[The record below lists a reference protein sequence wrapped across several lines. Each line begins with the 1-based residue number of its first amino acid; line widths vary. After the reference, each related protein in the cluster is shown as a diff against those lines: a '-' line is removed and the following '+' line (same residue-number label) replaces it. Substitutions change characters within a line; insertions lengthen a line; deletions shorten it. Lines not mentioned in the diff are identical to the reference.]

1 MGDEVIKVLNHLGDQ
16 FGVAIDWSSTNV
28 MPYLNDLMARMI
40 KYGIYINIYH
50 IIYDIFITVLFII
63 VTIVL
68 YKIACKMILR
78 SEENK
83 EYVNSAKILST
94 AFAISLVT
102 TVIVALIEIG
112 NIKDCIADIIELNTV
127 PEKYV
132 VEIIQDK
139 IDDYNESKTD

>member
-1 MGDEVIKVLNHLGDQ
+1 MGNEVIKVLNHLGDQ
-16 FGVAIDWSSTNV
+16 FGVAIDWSSANV
-28 MPYLNDLMARMI
+28 MPYLNDLMTRMI

-50 IIYDIFITVLFII
+50 IIYAIFITAIFII

-78 SEENK
+78 SEEN
-83 EYVNSAKILST
+83 EEHINSAKILST

-102 TVIVALIEIG
+102 TVIVVLIEIG

-132 VEIIQDK
+132 IEIIQDK

>member
-1 MGDEVIKVLNHLGDQ
+1 MGDEVIKVLNHLGEQ

-28 MPYLNDLMARMI
+28 MPYLNDLMTRMI

-50 IIYDIFITVLFII
+50 IIYAIFITALFII

-68 YKIACKMILR
+68 YKIAYKMILN

-83 EYVNSAKILST
+83 EYVHPAKILST

-102 TVIVALIEIG
+102 TVIVVLIEVG

>member
-1 MGDEVIKVLNHLGDQ
+1 MGNEVIKVLNHLGDQ
-16 FGVAIDWSSTNV
+16 FGVAIDWSSANV
-28 MPYLNDLMARMI
+28 MPYLNDLMSRMI

-50 IIYDIFITVLFII
+50 IIYAIFITAVFII

-78 SEENK
+78 SEEN
-83 EYVNSAKILST
+83 EEHVNSAKILST

-132 VEIIQDK
+132 IEIIQDK

>member
-1 MGDEVIKVLNHLGDQ
+1 MGNEVIKVLNHLGDQ
-16 FGVAIDWSSTNV
+16 FGVAIDWSSANV
-28 MPYLNDLMARMI
+28 MPYLNDLMTRMI

-50 IIYDIFITVLFII
+50 IIYAIFITAVFII

-78 SEENK
+78 SEEN
-83 EYVNSAKILST
+83 EEHINSAKILST

-102 TVIVALIEIG
+102 TVIVTLIEIG

-132 VEIIQDK
+132 IEIIQDK

>member
-1 MGDEVIKVLNHLGDQ
+1 MGNEVIKVLNHLGDQ

-28 MPYLNDLMARMI
+28 MPYLNDLMTRMI

-50 IIYDIFITVLFII
+50 IIYAIFITALFII

-68 YKIACKMILR
+68 YKIAYKMISK
-78 SEENK
+78 SEENE

-132 VEIIQDK
+132 IEVIQDK

>member
-28 MPYLNDLMARMI
+28 MPYLNDLMTRMI

-50 IIYDIFITVLFII
+50 IIYAIFITALFII

-68 YKIACKMILR
+68 YKIAYKMISK
-78 SEENK
+78 SEENE

-132 VEIIQDK
+132 IEVIQDK

>member
-16 FGVAIDWSSTNV
+16 FGVAIDWSSANV
-28 MPYLNDLMARMI
+28 MPYLNDLMTRMI

-50 IIYDIFITVLFII
+50 IIYAIFITAVFII

-78 SEENK
+78 SEEN
-83 EYVNSAKILST
+83 EEHINSAKILST

-102 TVIVALIEIG
+102 TVIVTLIEIG

-132 VEIIQDK
+132 IEIIQDK

>member
-50 IIYDIFITVLFII
+50 MIYAIFIAALFII

-68 YKIACKMILR
+68 YKIACKMILK
-78 SEENK
+78 SEENE
-83 EYVNSAKILST
+83 EYINPAKILST

>member
-28 MPYLNDLMARMI
+28 MPYLNDLMTRMI

-50 IIYDIFITVLFII
+50 IIYDIFITALFII

-68 YKIACKMILR
+68 YKIAYKMILN

-83 EYVNSAKILST
+83 EYVNPAKILST
-94 AFAISLVT
+94 TFAISLVT
-102 TVIVALIEIG
+102 TVIVALIEVG

>member
-28 MPYLNDLMARMI
+28 MPYLNDLMTRMI

-50 IIYDIFITVLFII
+50 IIYAIFITAVFII

-78 SEENK
+78 SEEN
-83 EYVNSAKILST
+83 EEHINSAKILST

-102 TVIVALIEIG
+102 TVIVVLIEIG

-132 VEIIQDK
+132 IEIIQDK

>member
-16 FGVAIDWSSTNV
+16 FGVAIDWSSANV
-28 MPYLNDLMARMI
+28 MPYLNDLMTRMI

-50 IIYDIFITVLFII
+50 IIYAIFITALFII

-68 YKIACKMILR
+68 YKIAYKMILN

-83 EYVNSAKILST
+83 EYVNPAKILST

-102 TVIVALIEIG
+102 TVIVALIEVG

>member
-1 MGDEVIKVLNHLGDQ
+1 MGNEVIKVLNHLGDQ
-16 FGVAIDWSSTNV
+16 FGVAIDWSSANV
-28 MPYLNDLMARMI
+28 MPYLNDLMSRMI

-50 IIYDIFITVLFII
+50 IIYAIFITAVFII

-78 SEENK
+78 SEEN
-83 EYVNSAKILST
+83 EEHINSAKILST

-102 TVIVALIEIG
+102 TVIVTLIEIG

>member
-1 MGDEVIKVLNHLGDQ
+1 MGNEVIKVLNHLGDQ
-16 FGVAIDWSSTNV
+16 FGVVIDWSSANV
-28 MPYLNDLMARMI
+28 MPYLNDLMTRMI
-40 KYGIYINIYH
+40 KYGMYINIYH
-50 IIYDIFITVLFII
+50 IIYAIFITALFII

-68 YKIACKMILR
+68 YKIAYKIILR
-78 SEENK
+78 SEENE

-94 AFAISLVT
+94 AFAISLVA

-112 NIKDCIADIIELNTV
+112 NIKDRIADIIELNTV

-132 VEIIQDK
+132 IEVIQDK

>member
-28 MPYLNDLMARMI
+28 MPYLNDLMTRMI

-50 IIYDIFITVLFII
+50 IIYAIFITALFII

-68 YKIACKMILR
+68 YKIAYKMILN
-78 SEENK
+78 SEENE
-83 EYVNSAKILST
+83 EYVHSAKILST

-102 TVIVALIEIG
+102 TVIVALIEVG

>member
-16 FGVAIDWSSTNV
+16 FGVAIDWSSANV
-28 MPYLNDLMARMI
+28 MPYLNDLMTRMI

-50 IIYDIFITVLFII
+50 IIYAIFITAIFII

-78 SEENK
+78 SEEN
-83 EYVNSAKILST
+83 EEHINSAKILST

-102 TVIVALIEIG
+102 TVIVVLIEIG

-132 VEIIQDK
+132 IEIIQDK

>member
-1 MGDEVIKVLNHLGDQ
+1 MGNEVIKVLNHLGDQ
-16 FGVAIDWSSTNV
+16 FGVAIDWSSANV
-28 MPYLNDLMARMI
+28 MPYLNDLMTRMI

-50 IIYDIFITVLFII
+50 IIYAIFITAVFII

-78 SEENK
+78 SEENE
-83 EYVNSAKILST
+83 EYINSAKILST

-102 TVIVALIEIG
+102 TVIVTLIEIG

-132 VEIIQDK
+132 IEIIQDK

>member
-1 MGDEVIKVLNHLGDQ
+1 MGNEVIKVLNHLGDQ
-16 FGVAIDWSSTNV
+16 FGVAIDWSSANV
-28 MPYLNDLMARMI
+28 MPYLNDLMSRMI

-50 IIYDIFITVLFII
+50 IIYAIFITAIFII

-78 SEENK
+78 SEEN
-83 EYVNSAKILST
+83 EEHVNSAKILST

-102 TVIVALIEIG
+102 TVIVVLIEIG

-132 VEIIQDK
+132 IEIIQDK

>member
-28 MPYLNDLMARMI
+28 MPYLNDLMTRMI

-50 IIYDIFITVLFII
+50 IIYAIFITALFII

-68 YKIACKMILR
+68 YKIAYKMILN

-83 EYVNSAKILST
+83 EYVHPAKILST

-102 TVIVALIEIG
+102 TVIVALIEVG